1 MKIQIQIQI
10 QIFVLITLLLCGCSS
25 NSALEEQG
33 NELVKKIEVYKEK
46 NRELPK
52 TIEDLGIIET
62 LEGPLFY
69 VRCDSVNYMVYY
81 GTTVGEG
88 MYYYSD
94 TKEWDCRLRGM
105 GINK

>member
-1 MKIQIQIQI
+1 MKIRF
-10 QIFVLITLLLCGCSS
+10 QIFVFITLLLCGCNS

-33 NELVKKIEVYKEK
+33 NELVKKIELYKER
-46 NRELPK
+46 NGELPK
-52 TIEDLGIIET
+52 TIEDVGIKET

-69 VRCDSVNYMVYY
+69 VRCDSANYMVYY

-94 TKEWDCRLRGM
+94 TKEWDYRLRGM
-105 GINK
+105 GENK